1 MKVLTILG
9 SPKVNG
15 HTARTLDM
23 FEENLAAMG
32 HQAERVHVTDY
43 RINGCLGCGA
53 CIMKAEKPACVQKDD
68 AISVFERILA
78 ADAVVY
84 ASPVYGFDLT
94 AQIKSLIDRHF
105 CLMTGLESGSISS
118 VMKDKRVALLMT
130 AGYPAENNTEH
141 AEAIFD
147 RIFGY
152 LFQCDVAGKYIVS
165 MSNAPDFESRAGK
178 TAREMAVD
186 ITKDL

>member
-9 SPKVNG
+9 SPKANG

-23 FEENLAAMG
+23 FEENLAEMG
-32 HQAERVHVTDY
+32 HQAERVHVTDL

-53 CIMKAEKPACVQKDD
+53 CIMKEEKPGCVQKDD
-68 AISVFERILA
+68 AMSVFERILA

-84 ASPVYGFDLT
+84 ASPAYGFDFT

-105 CLMTGLESGSISS
+105 CLMTGLGSGSISS
-118 VMKDKRVALLMT
+118 VIKDKRVALLMT
-130 AGYPAENNTEH
+130 AGYPAENNTDH

-147 RIFGY
+147 RIFGSM
-152 LFQCDVAGKYIVS
+152 FQCDVAGKYIIPLS
-165 MSNAPDFESRAGK
+165 AAPDFENRAGK
-178 TAREMAVD
+178 TARGMAAD
-186 ITKDL
+186 ITKD